1 MYRSCKLTNS
11 YKRSVCTKQA
21 QHSAA
26 LCVAVHFSCSFSSP
40 QPWFGG
46 GETSCCLWAAPPL
59 LCRLEVGNS
68 QCSSLW
74 GLLVHRGGCQ
84 KVAMATTLLS
94 LATFFLR
101 SKRDCGEL
109 EGPSSQAKLKR
120 SQSFAG
126 TSWNDHGDGC
136 VAKQWWDAE
145 TRDDRIKA
153 ETPRKL
159 FIIFSAHVGRRK
171 WKPFIYL
178 PSSKKKKKKHKPIM
192 NCSGMISIHFH
203 QQDRNVVI
211 KTECS
216 TFSNKRCQWIS
227 SIHVA
232 WELHQLRKTWNLK
245 PAWEC
250 GLLNV
255 FCMIIA
261 MYWIWAAEYSIA
273 ILDTGSRPRSDFHQ
287 HFGDFWY
294 TTWRAK
300 NCNPLLTHLHNW
312 QTRVFHKPQKPR
324 IRHLFPIIPSSLC
337 PINPGWGNTHRLRV
351 S

>member
-1 MYRSCKLTNS
+1 MIMETDASQSN
-11 YKRSVCTKQA
+11 
-21 QHSAA
+21 
-26 LCVAVHFSCSFSSP
+26 
-40 QPWFGG
+40 
-46 GETSCCLWAAPPL
+46 GETQK
-59 LCRLEVGNS
+59 LEMTA
-68 QCSSLW
+68 LRPR
-74 GLLVHRGGCQ
+74 HRGNC
-84 KVAMATTLLS
+84 LLFS
-94 LATFFLR
+94 QHTWEGENESRSFTFR
-101 SKRDCGEL
+101 V
-109 EGPSSQAKLKR
+109 Q
-120 SQSFAG
+120 
-126 TSWNDHGDGC
+126 
-136 VAKQWWDAE
+136 
-145 TRDDRIKA
+145 
-153 ETPRKL
+153 
-159 FIIFSAHVGRRK
+159 
-171 WKPFIYL
+171 
-178 PSSKKKKKKHKPIM
+178 KKKKKKHKPIM